1 MAYRMKKTPKE
12 LTNERK
18 QQTLKK
24 EQKKAENKKAAKAAY
39 NKAKKQQAARNMQRG
54 YQKGTDLYSREVA
67 NEARSGIEGRI
78 NKFLNTLSD
87 NIGDAI
93 RSGSS
98 AIGME
103 SDFDK
108 GAMKARKEIKGRK
121 SGGYMKNKKG
131 GGKVY
136 KTVALKKGKSISKA
150 MGEDKTKMPK
160 EDMGPVMDSINRM
173 TEMEDKAPIP
183 KKDKKK
189 VKKKMG
195 GGQVYKRGHG
205 GKVIKNNMGGQ
216 DLVNACYDN

>member
-1 MAYRMKKTPKE
+1 MKKTPKE

-24 EQKKAENKKAAKAAY
+24 EQEKAENKKAAKAAY

-54 YQKGTDLYSREVA
+54 YKKGTDLYSREVA

-136 KTVALKKGKSISKA
+136 KTVALKEGKSISKA
-150 MGEDKTKMPK
+150 MDEDYTKMPK
-160 EDMGPVMDSINRM
+160 EDMGPVIDSANRIA
-173 TEMEDKAPIP
+173 EMEAKAAKAM
-183 KKDKKK
+183 KKKKK

-195 GGQVYKRGHG
+195 GGQVYKRGNG
-205 GKVIKNNMGGQ
+205 GKVIKNNMSGQ